1 AWQQPPGLSDS
12 RKEQLK
18 WEPYHDVYID
28 FLHPG
33 EVRGY
38 DGPTTILT
46 VYCLATGHS
55 CWVPCRENLDDVLR
69 GLRRVQAQEGGLF
82 TIRCDQASYFRSVKF
97 ESEAKKQLGSQV
109 MLLKTRSPWLS
120 GGGERMHALGLRIA
134 RVLLRSQTGAGSTG
148 NRRRRP
154 KAGSVDLEE
163 ICREV
168 TLLLNTRPLDFAN
181 AEDVSGE
188 LVVVTPDL
196 LARGFNRKSG
206 CLALPSSGA
215 PIAARVRAA
224 RAFFLA
230 RIFGNMRQ
238 AVAESCGY
246 KSARGKPLHLDVDD
260 PVLVY
265 RPGKKLAPGFRMGRV
280 TALSGE
286 GRSVTVR
293 LPDGSEAVQ
302 HHYNVVKLL
311 RDPALSQ
318 QGGRDEIS

>member
-1 AWQQPPGLSDS
+1 
-12 RKEQLK
+12 
-18 WEPYHDVYID
+18 
-28 FLHPG
+28 
-33 EVRGY
+33 
-38 DGPTTILT
+38 
-46 VYCLATGHS
+46 
-55 CWVPCRENLDDVLR
+55 
-69 GLRRVQAQEGGLF
+69 
-82 TIRCDQASYFRSVKF
+82 SVKF

-148 NRRRRP
+148 SRRRRP

-168 TLLLNTRPLDFAN
+168 TLLLNTRPLDFTN

-188 LVVVTPDL
+188 LVVVTPE
-196 LARGFNRKSG
+196 SG
-206 CLALPSSGA
+206 VPTYLPVVL
-215 PIAARVRAA
+215 R
-224 RAFFLA
+224 
-230 RIFGNMRQ
+230 
-238 AVAESCGY
+238 AVAQSCGY

-293 LPDGSEAVQ
+293 LSDGSEAVQ